1 MSIRS
6 QLKKYMQRFGLP
18 LESCEG
24 DSKRLAKCLVSGYWR
39 NGARWTA
46 DGTYHSVRG
55 NIVGPLH
62 VHNFITHL
70 SFQDLSVHPTSVLF
84 TRKPRTGWVIYH
96 EMEETKKTQ

>member
-1 MSIRS
+1 MSRAVSIRS

-24 DSKRLAKCLVSGYWR
+24 DSKRLARCLVSGYWR

-55 NIVGPLH
+55 NIVSALL
-62 VHNFITHL
+62 VHNWSLILTIILGFICSSHIGA
-70 SFQDLSVHPTSVLF
+70 VHT
-84 TRKPRTGWVIYH
+84 
-96 EMEETKKTQ
+96 ET